1 MAFPVLAAFAA
12 GNMASEW
19 HSMNDMKRE
28 ETLMAMQNRMN
39 NQNAMAAYSQQ
50 VQGARMA
57 GLNPAMMQGMSATP
71 TTVTKGNSSKAE
83 TVAMDPTFDLVGAQA
98 DNIRA
103 QTAKLRAE
111 VPKVEAETK
120 NIFADTLFKG
130 ASTEEKK
137 ASTDRINQINSQW
150 SQQNDALKEQGQ
162 AMAQKWQ
169 DSPWYNNLRQDTKDT
184 IDSIAAG
191 DVPMTVGYMD
201 ALERVIK
208 AQADLSDAD
217 QKLVSNSFQNA
228 ILETQFSDKEV
239 MNAIAQAPRDQ
250 QKMLYK
256 NIDHIDSLMKKIQA
270 EIPNIV
276 ANTKNTNEATKML
289 KAQIKSFTSSDLGY
303 LKKQGY
309 ETGNFIPWVE
319 QFAEDRLKDVID
331 LGKGY
336 LLGRGMRAGA
346 TPSTPSPS
354 SIVKPGDKA
363 YNQTMSDI
371 NRHGAFP
378 QSSPGGSPFIYRP

>member
-19 HSMNDMKRE
+19 HSTNDMKRE
-28 ETLMAMQNRMN
+28 QTLMAMQNRMN
-39 NQNAMAAYSQQ
+39 NENAVNAYSQQ
-50 VQGARMA
+50 VQGARLA

-103 QTAKLRAE
+103 QTEKLRAE
-111 VPKVEAETK
+111 VPKVQAETK
-120 NIFADTLFKG
+120 NIFADTLYKG
-130 ASTEEKK
+130 ASTDEKK
-137 ASTDRINQINSQW
+137 ASTARIDQINTQW
-150 SQQNDALKEQGQ
+150 SQQNEALKEQGQ

-169 DSPWYNNLRQDTKDT
+169 DSPWYNALSQDTKDT
-184 IDSIAAG
+184 IDAIAAG
-191 DVPMTVGYMD
+191 STPLTVGGLD

-208 AQADLSDAD
+208 TQADLSDAD
-217 QKLVSNSFQNA
+217 QKLVSNAFKNA
-228 ILETQFSDKEV
+228 VIEAQFSDKEV

-256 NIDHIDSLMKKIQA
+256 NIDHIESMMKKIQA

-276 ANTKNTNEATKML
+276 ANTKNTQEATKML
-289 KAQIKSFTSSDLGY
+289 KSQIKSFESSDLGY

-309 ETGNFIPWVE
+309 ETGNFVPWIE

-346 TPSTPSPS
+346 TSSTPSPS
-354 SIVKPGDKA
+354 SIVKPGDRA

-371 NRHGAFP
+371 NRNGAFP
-378 QSSPGGSPFIYRP
+378 HSSPGSSPFIYRP